1 MNLRVRLLSAALAFV
16 AATSLLGLLL
26 IHSVATSET
35 RQIDQELV
43 SFLPTAKS
51 VNTST
56 LPIRRTGPTSPPAF
70 NTSHF
75 SALYLAIVSEGKRR
89 VLSTPLNT
97 KRASPQLPTI
107 VSPSL
112 SNVKIVTVA
121 SRTGSLT
128 WRAVLVV
135 LPHRHSEILVAA
147 PLNQVEATMRFLRFA
162 LLLAGLVVLA
172 VLIATGY
179 WISRLGLRPI
189 AEVTEVAEAIVEGD
203 RTRRVATQRQRTE
216 AGKLARAF
224 NMMLDEQQ
232 ALEARLRQFI
242 ADASHELRT
251 PLTVILGITSL
262 WRRGELRVG
271 DQGDEAIHRIGAS
284 ANQMGGL
291 VEDLLLLARLD
302 EGRPMDREPVNLSAV
317 VRDVVADV
325 LTTAPTRTIALDA
338 PSSTVVMGDEV
349 SLRKIAVNLISNA
362 VRHTP
367 SAALVAVRVL
377 EQGASV
383 LLEVDDSGPGMTA
396 DQASRAFDRFW
407 QADSSRSSTGAGLG
421 LAIVRS
427 MVDALGG
434 EVTLTSDRAK
444 GTRVIVTIPRLAQ

>member
-1 MNLRVRLLSAALAFV
+1 M
-16 AATSLLGLLL
+16 
-26 IHSVATSET
+26 
-35 RQIDQELV
+35 
-43 SFLPTAKS
+43 LPT
-51 VNTST
+51 
-56 LPIRRTGPTSPPAF
+56 
-70 NTSHF
+70 
-75 SALYLAIVSEGKRR
+75 
-89 VLSTPLNT
+89 
-97 KRASPQLPTI
+97 
-107 VSPSL
+107 
-112 SNVKIVTVA
+112 VT
-121 SRTGSLT
+121 T
-128 WRAVLVV
+128 
-135 LPHRHSEILVAA
+135 EILVAV
-147 PLNQVEATMRFLRFA
+147 PFNQVDATMRFLRVA
-162 LLLAGLVVLA
+162 LLLTGLVVLA
-172 VLIATGY
+172 LLIAQRAYGST
-179 WISRLGLRPI
+179 RLGLRPI

-203 RTRRVATQRQRTE
+203 RTRRVATSDQRTE

-232 ALEARLRQFI
+232 DSRGATSPVRRRRVARTSHPPVR
-242 ADASHELRT
+242 DPRYHRVCGVKASCE
-251 PLTVILGITSL
+251 V
-262 WRRGELRVG
+262 GEQR
-271 DQGDEAIHRIGAS
+271 DEAIHRIGVS

-302 EGRPMDREPVNLSAV
+302 EGRPMDREPVDLSAV

>member
-16 AATSLLGLLL
+16 VATSLLGLLL

-35 RQIDQELV
+35 RQIDQQLV
-43 SFLPTAKS
+43 SFLPITKT
-51 VNTST
+51 VNTSK
-56 LPIRRTGPTSPPAF
+56 LPVQPAGSTTPLGF

-75 SALYLAIVSEGKRR
+75 SALYLAIVSDGRRR
-89 VLSTPLNT
+89 VLSTPLAT
-97 KRASPQLPTI
+97 RHLSPQLPTT
-107 VSPSL
+107 VSASIN
-112 SNVKIVTVA
+112 NVKIMTVA
-121 SRTGSLT
+121 SRSGSLS
-128 WRAVLVV
+128 WRAVLVA
-135 LPHRHSEILVAA
+135 LPHNHGEILVAA
-147 PLNQVEATMRFLRFA
+147 PLNQVDATMRFLRFA
-162 LLLAGLVVLA
+162 LLLAGLAILA

-203 RTRRVATQRQRTE
+203 RTRRVATLRRTTE

-224 NMMLDEQQ
+224 NVMLDEQQ

-251 PLTVILGITSL
+251 PLSVILGITGL

-271 DQGDEAIHRIGAS
+271 DQRDEAIHRIGAS
-284 ANQMGGL
+284 ANQMGSL

-302 EGRPMDREPVNLSAV
+302 EGRSMDRAPVDLSAV

-325 LTTAPTRTIALDA
+325 LSTAPTRTISLSVPA
-338 PSSTVVMGDEV
+338 SVVVMGDEA
-349 SLRKIAVNLISNA
+349 SLRQIGVNLISNA

-367 SAALVAVRVL
+367 QEADIAVRIV
-377 EQGASV
+377 ENEDSV
-383 LLEVDDSGPGMTA
+383 RLEVEDSGPGMTP
-396 DQASRAFDRFW
+396 DEVSRAFDRFW
-407 QADSSRSSTGAGLG
+407 QADSSRSSNGSGLG

-427 MVDALGG
+427 MADAFGG
-434 EVTLTSDRAK
+434 KVSLVSDTAK
-444 GTRVIVTIPRLAQ
+444 GTRIILIIPRII

>member
-16 AATSLLGLLL
+16 VATSLLGLLL

-35 RQIDQELV
+35 RQIDQQLV
-43 SFLPTAKS
+43 SFLPTTRT

-56 LPIRRTGPTSPPAF
+56 PPIEPTLPTTPPAF

-75 SALYLAIVSEGKRR
+75 SALYLAIVSAGKRR
-89 VLSTPLNT
+89 VLSTPLDT
-97 KRASPQLPTI
+97 KRASPQLPKVVSTSLNNVTI
-107 VSPSL
+107 L
-112 SNVKIVTVA
+112 TVT
-121 SRTGSLT
+121 SRTGSLS
-128 WRAVLVV
+128 WRAVLVA
-135 LPHRHSEILVAA
+135 LPHNQAEILVAA
-147 PLNQVEATMRFLRFA
+147 PLNQVDATMKFLRFA
-162 LLLAGLVVLA
+162 LLLAGLIVLA

-224 NMMLDEQQ
+224 NVMLDEQQ

-251 PLTVILGITSL
+251 PLTVILGITGL
-262 WRRGELRVG
+262 WRQGELRGG

-302 EGRPMDREPVNLSAV
+302 EGRPMDREPVDLSAV
-317 VRDVVADV
+317 VRDVVVDV
-325 LTTAPTRTIALDA
+325 LTTAPTRTIALDVP
-338 PSSTVVMGDEV
+338 PSIVVMSDEV
-349 SLRKIAVNLISNA
+349 SLRQIAVNLISNA

-367 SAALVAVRVL
+367 
-377 EQGASV
+377 QGAGVVARVAEEENSV
-383 LLEVDDSGPGMTA
+383 LLEVEDSGPGMTPEE
-396 DQASRAFDRFW
+396 ASRAFDRFW

-434 EVTLTSDRAK
+434 KVTLVSDTAL
-444 GTRVIVTIPRLAQ
+444 GTRVLVIIPRIT